1 MMIINQDCPNVEL
14 SHVAIKH
21 ALELKRWVK
30 KYENDQLDQLK
41 KMRSEN
47 AVFIILNIMPG
58 V

>member
-30 KYENDQLDQLK
+30 KY
-41 KMRSEN
+41 SS
-47 AVFIILNIMPG
+47 G
-58 V
+58 Y